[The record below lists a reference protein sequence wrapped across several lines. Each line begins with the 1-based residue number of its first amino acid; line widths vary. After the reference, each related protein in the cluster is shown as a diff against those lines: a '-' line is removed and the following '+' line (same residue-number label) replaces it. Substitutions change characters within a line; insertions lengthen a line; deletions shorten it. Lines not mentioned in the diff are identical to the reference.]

1 MIILHYSYRLVLD
14 ITHPSNRD
22 TRRIVPITALR
33 ALAAWLLSF
42 PVLVSRS
49 QTTLSTQKSLATQE
63 PYAPSFISFPA
74 LTVYTYSHI
83 IHSSCTGTSEVAI
96 STRSSAHL
104 FKIALW
110 IVEEG
115 TTSLRSINISI
126 SFLSLF
132 FFTSVTPFCSRR
144 SSGRWNRCPHD
155 LGR

>member
-1 MIILHYSYRLVLD
+1 MGMDFRTDASARHHVIILQHILIAFVLD

-22 TRRIVPITALR
+22 TRRIVPITVLR
-33 ALAAWLLSF
+33 ALAAWFLSF

-49 QTTLSTQKSLATQE
+49 RTTLSTQKPLATQE

-115 TTSLRSINISI
+115 TTTLMSIKI
-126 SFLSLF
+126 SFVSLF
-132 FFTSVTPFCSRR
+132 FY
-144 SSGRWNRCPHD
+144 
-155 LGR
+155 